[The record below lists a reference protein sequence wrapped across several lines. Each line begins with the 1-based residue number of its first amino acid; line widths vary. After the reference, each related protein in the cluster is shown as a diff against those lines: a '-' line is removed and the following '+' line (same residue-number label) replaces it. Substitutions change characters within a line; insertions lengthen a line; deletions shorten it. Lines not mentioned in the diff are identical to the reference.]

1 MPKVLRLHDKGKQQ
15 IEGWQQSS
23 PITHIELNDITDPT
37 GAKAAKIVTSIPTPF
52 ARMHLFETAFDFV
65 NTDKSGNRHSI
76 YHELVSHYWDLFELI
91 FNYHQYAQ
99 AGKKITLRRWN
110 LASELQALR
119 SNPTTKILGDTLR
132 LFLNDDRFAGFADL
146 YLIYY
151 EYQRPD
157 GEAAERLIGGTS
169 PFTLFFTA
177 PTVLPLD
184 IERPQARGHYFDK
197 NIVLLPERDKAFQ
210 EFVYGLFIVKP
221 ELRSKYF
228 CGSVFANLSTERF
241 NALELRGEVS
251 PASFDAQYVPLADA
265 NGNPVLVKN
274 IALPTRSNRLEIN
287 SDLFVRLSP
296 GVTHPGTLPI
306 VLKPNLKIEA
316 NYINGQR
323 WDNATAVPWADP
335 LPLESRVLPG
345 KKYKYPFLTIGD
357 FLEEYLV
364 ELPYEVNTDRFQTG
378 QITYNYGAD
387 SRVKHKFPYVLPV
400 KRTFFDY
407 FEVRDLY
414 EFLIFTIDINHV
426 KVSLKVPVQNG
437 QFVTYE
443 RSYYQNPQNVKDEF
457 GREIPEKGAIVRAK
471 VGLGIFPFYKMRNQ
485 PQHNDLYKIMLV
497 DDDTAPALV
506 NKSYDLHFY
515 VGNQQIAGP
524 GGSRSTTKTERTGKK
539 PSAAGSAYYEVK
551 HTHFDYLELICPQG
565 PDVKGLIVPK
575 WTELDRGTQNFTF
588 SVDFGTTNTHV
599 AYNNATGAHPKTFT
613 IGQHDLQVIFLNGP
627 SSDIN
632 KTIYERYRAGFGELF
647 PLLLMQNREFVPS
660 YIGEEGSVFEFPIR
674 TVTCETPNFL
684 NESMNILGNI
694 NIGFA
699 FNLDNSVSLQFV
711 RYMSNL
717 KWSLELDAQGETR
730 VEAFFR
736 ELLYLIKHKVALNNG
751 IIENT
756 RLIWFRPLSFDLFS
770 LNQFKQKWDAAYQD
784 IFKTTEFTIS
794 LTESVA
800 PYYYLTATNQVV
812 PNRDENVVNIDIGGG
827 TTDLLFLKGQQPTF
841 STSFRFA
848 GDDIWGEGYNK
859 ITGRIKDNGLL
870 KYFFNYYNLNSNSP
884 NETVVNAHVNFSRD
898 TSNFS
903 SADVA
908 SQLFSSH
915 ASQKVFSESLMK
927 ARHLRIIFY
936 LHYTS
941 IIYHIA
947 QLIKH
952 LGMETPRYF
961 CFSGKGSLYLKLL
974 SGGPN
979 MLVVERLTKA
989 ILRKVTGAEPKA
1001 NFKIVLADNPK
1012 EATANGGVLF
1022 QGSAQQADYG
1032 HIQEVKLLGS
1042 QELQDIRS
1050 NFITTQQI
1058 DSAMRQSVVENA
1070 KAYLKLVL
1078 QDPEITSLLP
1088 DVGVQIDP
1096 NFLLPYLQ
1104 NEVEDSLS
1112 IGLNQTHQTLRTDE
1126 VLAETLFFYP
1136 FKQTLYQLSRDLYE
1150 RHYASKAAV

>member
-37 GAKAAKIVTSIPTPF
+37 GAKASKIVTSIPTPF

-65 NTDKSGNRHSI
+65 NTDKSGNRSSI

-110 LASELQALR
+110 IDSEIQALR
-119 SNPTTKILGDTLR
+119 NNPTTKILGDTLR
-132 LFLNDDRFAGFADL
+132 LFLNDDRFTGFSDL

-151 EYQRPD
+151 EYHLPN

-177 PTVLPLD
+177 PTVQPLD

-197 NIVLLPERDKAFQ
+197 NSVLLHERDKAFQ
-210 EFVYGLFIVKP
+210 NFVYGLFMVKP

-228 CGSVFANLSTERF
+228 CGSVFANLQTERF
-241 NALELRGEVS
+241 NAMELRGEVS
-251 PASFDAQYVPLADA
+251 QPSFDAQYIPLADA

-274 IALPTRSNRLEIN
+274 VALPTRSNRIEIN
-287 SDLFVRLSP
+287 SDLFVRISP
-296 GVTHPGTLPI
+296 GVPNPGTLPI

-323 WDNATAVPWADP
+323 WDNATSVPWVDP

-378 QITYNYGAD
+378 QIAYSYGAD
-387 SRVKHKFPYVLPV
+387 TRVKHKFPYLLPI

-414 EFLIFTIDINHV
+414 ELLTFTIDINHV
-426 KVSLKVPVQNG
+426 KVSLKIPVQNG

-443 RSYYQNPQNVKDEF
+443 RSYYQNPQNVKDEA
-457 GREIPEKGAIVRAK
+457 GREIPEKGAIIRAK

-485 PQHNDLYKIMLV
+485 PQHNDLYKVMLV
-497 DDDTAPALV
+497 DDDTAPSLV

-515 VGNQQIAGP
+515 VGNHRIEGQ
-524 GGSRSTTKTERTGKK
+524 GGSRSATKTERTSKTPVG
-539 PSAAGSAYYEVK
+539 AGSTYYEVK
-551 HTHFDYLELICPQG
+551 HTHFDYVELVCPQG
-565 PDVKGLIVPK
+565 QEVKGLIVPK

-599 AYNNATGAHPKTFT
+599 AYNNAPGAHPKTFT
-613 IGQHDLQVIFLNGP
+613 IGQNDMQVVLLNSP
-627 SSDIN
+627 SADAN
-632 KTIYERYRAGFGELF
+632 KTVYERYRAGFGELF
-647 PLLLMQNREFVPS
+647 PVLLIQNREFVPS
-660 YIGEEGSVFEFPIR
+660 FIGEQGSIFEFPIR
-674 TVTCETPNFL
+674 TATCETPNFP
-684 NESMNILGNI
+684 NEPKNVLGNI

-699 FNLDNSVSLQFV
+699 INAEVSMVQQA
-711 RYMSNL
+711 RYETNL
-717 KWSLELDAQGETR
+717 KWSLELDTQGEAR

-770 LNQFKQKWDAAYQD
+770 LNQFKQKWDEAYQD
-784 IFKTTEFTIS
+784 IFKTNEFTVS

-827 TTDLLFLKGQQPTF
+827 TTDLLFLKGQQPAY

-848 GDDIWGEGYNK
+848 GDDLWGEGYSRLHGSGK
-859 ITGRIKDNGLL
+859 HNGFLQL
-870 KYFFNYYNLNSNSP
+870 YRQ
-884 NETVVNAHVNFSRD
+884 ESRNVPVSGSEQEARTAFELAMNND
-898 TSNFS
+898 QFR
-903 SADVA
+903 SADVV
-908 SQLFSSH
+908 SLLFSYDDELKFSH
-915 ASQKVFSESLMK
+915 QLMK

-941 IIYHIA
+941 IIYHVA
-947 QLIKH
+947 QLVKH
-952 LGMETPRYF
+952 LELETPRYF
-961 CFSGKGSLYLKLL
+961 CFSGKGSLYIKLL

-979 MLVVERLTKA
+979 MMVVERLTKT
-989 ILRKVTGAEPKA
+989 ILRKVTGKEPKQ
-1001 NFKIVLADNPK
+1001 NFKIILANNPK

-1032 HIQEVKLLGS
+1032 HIQEVKLIGG

-1050 NFITTQQI
+1050 NFITTEQI
-1058 DSAMRQSVVENA
+1058 DSSIRQSVVENA
-1070 KAYLKLVL
+1070 KAFVKLVL
-1078 QDPEITSLLP
+1078 QDPEVTSLLP

-1112 IGLNQTHQTLRTDE
+1112 IGLNQTHQNLRTDE

-1150 RHYASKAAV
+1150 RHYASKATV